1 MMLANCGSREDFWEF
16 LEQQRDQISQSKRKS
31 TLNIHWK
38 NWCWSWSYDTC
49 GHLMWK
55 ADPLE
60 KTLMLEK
67 TESRIRRGQQ
77 WISWL
82 GDIID
87 SEDIER
93 KRESEVAQSCLPLCN
108 PMDCS
113 LPGSSIHGIFQ
124 ARILEW
130 FAISFSRGSSQP
142 GDRTQVSLLAG
153 RYFTIWATRKTMSF
167 RTLED
172 MSLSKFW
179 EIMKDR
185 ETWHGVE
192 NNQIWPSNWST
203 TIWGNLL
210 ISKSLTYAIIL

>member
-1 MMLANCGSREDFWEF
+1 
-16 LEQQRDQISQSKRKS
+16 
-31 TLNIHWK
+31 
-38 NWCWSWSYDTC
+38 
-49 GHLMWK
+49 MWK

-130 FAISFSRGSSQP
+130 FGISFSRGSSQP

>member
-1 MMLANCGSREDFWEF
+1 
-16 LEQQRDQISQSKRKS
+16 
-31 TLNIHWK
+31 
-38 NWCWSWSYDTC
+38 
-49 GHLMWK
+49 MWK
-55 ADPLE
+55 ADSLE

-93 KRESEVAQSCLPLCN
+93 KRESEVAQSCLTLCN

-130 FAISFSRGSSQP
+130 FDISFSRGSSQP
-142 GDRTQVSLLAG
+142 GDRTQVSFIAG
-153 RYFTIWATRKTMSF
+153 RYFTIWATRKTMSL
-167 RTLED
+167 RTSAD

-185 ETWHGVE
+185 ETWHGVD